1 MYRGQQTLEADR
13 YLGTIAPERC
23 VCCGQESQVQGD
35 QCNVCKA
42 PWQITHTAKLRGTPT
57 RFVPVLGASGAGKT
71 VYLGMLLDMLNY
83 GCGKL
88 RGLANGAFSM
98 ALQEETI
105 AALEA
110 RRFPDKTA
118 SEADQWRWV
127 HCEVNSTS
135 MPRKYLDIVT
145 PDLAGEAI
153 SLEVERPGAYPAIRA
168 VVSQA
173 RGLILLCDS
182 LQVRDN
188 GLREDLF
195 AVKLVLYIYHAH
207 VTAELARKRRPVPV
221 PLAIVFTKADGC
233 FEARQDPSAFAAAN
247 LSRLIQFL
255 KQGFANYRF
264 FSTSVVGSTAG
275 LLDEQACLRMAPL
288 HIEPRGI
295 TEPFEW
301 ILDRAI

>member
-1 MYRGQQTLEADR
+1 MYFGQQQLDADR

-42 PWQITHTAKLRGTPT
+42 PWQLTHTAKLRGTPT

-83 GCGKL
+83 GCGEL
-88 RGLANGAFSM
+88 RGLANGPFSIS
-98 ALQEETI
+98 LQEETI
-105 AALEA
+105 AALES

-118 SEADQWRWV
+118 SEADLWRWV
-127 HCEVNSTS
+127 HCEVTSTRL
-135 MPRKYLDIVT
+135 PRQYLDIVT

-153 SLEVERPGAYPAIRA
+153 ALEVERPGAHPAIQA
-168 VVSQA
+168 VVKQA
-173 RGLILLCDS
+173 RGLLILCDS

-207 VTAELARKRRPVPV
+207 ITAELAKKRRPVPI

-233 FEARQDPSAFAAAN
+233 QEARHDPTAFAAAN
-247 LSRLIQFL
+247 LSRLMQFL
-255 KQGFANYRF
+255 KQGFSRYRF
-264 FSTSVVGSTAG
+264 FASSVVGSTAG
-275 LLDEQACLRMAPL
+275 MVDEQGCLRLAPL
-288 HIEPRGI
+288 HVEPRGI

-301 ILDRAI
+301 ILHQS